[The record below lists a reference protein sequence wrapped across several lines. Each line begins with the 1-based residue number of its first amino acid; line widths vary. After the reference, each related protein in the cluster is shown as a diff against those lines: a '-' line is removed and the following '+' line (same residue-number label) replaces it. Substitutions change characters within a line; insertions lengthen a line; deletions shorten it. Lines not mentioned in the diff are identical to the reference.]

1 MAAARRSTSPI
12 SQFDPNV
19 LKALS
24 GLDLKARYLVEGF
37 LLGIHES
44 PFHGLSVEFSEY
56 RDYQPG
62 DDLRHLDWRLF
73 ARSDRL
79 YVKQYT
85 QETNVRVYILCDASA
100 SMAYRG
106 RDAWGSKLDA
116 ARTVAAAMCL
126 MMLDQNDAV
135 GLLAISGSAGSG
147 DPRRA
152 PPSAGSGD
160 PRRAPAGDPRPAA
173 GAEFIRPSQK
183 PSQFGMI
190 LQHLERLEPAGGTQL
205 AALLD
210 HAIRLVHRRSILLFF
225 SDFLEPAASIATSL
239 AHLRFLGHECLIFHV
254 LDRDE
259 IEFPFGDDAVFEDLE
274 TGVRRSIAP
283 PAVREQ
289 YLQRFGAFMERHR
302 EQFRALEMPYCPIRT
317 DKEPWEALAMFL
329 GERKRLL

>member
-1 MAAARRSTSPI
+1 MAAARRSTNLI

-62 DDLRHLDWRLF
+62 DDLRHLDWRLY
-73 ARSDRL
+73 ARCDRL

-116 ARTVAAAMCL
+116 ARTVAGAMCL

-135 GLLAISGSAGSG
+135 GLLAMSEGGQ
-147 DPRRA
+147 
-152 PPSAGSGD
+152 
-160 PRRAPAGDPRPAA
+160 

-183 PSQFGMI
+183 PSQFGTI
-190 LQHLERLEPAGGTQL
+190 LQHLEHLKPAGGTQL
-205 AALLD
+205 ASLLD

-225 SDFLEPAASIATSL
+225 SDFLEPAESIATAL

-274 TGVRRSIAP
+274 TGLRRSVMP

-289 YLQRFGAFMERHR
+289 YLQRFSAYMDKHR

-329 GERKRLL
+329 SERRRLL